1 MRDQIMQFLKEIDNQ
16 LRETTKPGERL
27 DLYLIGR
34 SSLVLRL
41 DLTSVFTNDVDIIW
55 MSTTSPSGESLEDMA
70 IRLFGQGTPNALRL
84 DLFLERV
91 PQGTPPVPHH
101 FRKRSIEIEG
111 EWQVIRPKVLEFH
124 DFAVTKLK
132 RFAAKDREDLKLLC
146 DRQLITP
153 QGLTDSLENAF
164 AFAADEEEDPDRKKA
179 YDAYRK
185 VCAYLETGKPTF

>member
-1 MRDQIMQFLKEIDNQ
+1 
-16 LRETTKPGERL
+16 LRTIA
-27 DLYLIGR
+27 IG
-34 SSLVLRL
+34 
-41 DLTSVFTNDVDIIW
+41 
-55 MSTTSPSGESLEDMA
+55 
-70 IRLFGQGTPNALRL
+70 LFGEGTANALRL
-84 DLFLERV
+84 DLYLERV
-91 PQGTPPVPHH
+91 PQGTPPVPQH

-111 EWQVIRPKVLEFH
+111 EWQVIRPTVLEFH

-153 QGLTDSLENAF
+153 QGLKDSLENAF
-164 AFAADEEEDPDRKKA
+164 AFAADEDEDPNRKKA